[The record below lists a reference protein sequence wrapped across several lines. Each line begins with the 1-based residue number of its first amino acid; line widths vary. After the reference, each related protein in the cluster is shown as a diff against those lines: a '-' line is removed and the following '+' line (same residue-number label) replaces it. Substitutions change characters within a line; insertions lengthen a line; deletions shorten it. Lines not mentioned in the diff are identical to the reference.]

1 MQYTGHSIPF
11 RRPPYGPGTSGGR
24 PTAQRLPLQSPQHT
38 QCTLAS
44 GRAYPWYPAYPASTK
59 QTTRLQDC
67 KYCQPTESIMPRRGK
82 YRESL
87 QRQNWQTTKA
97 SQQIREK
104 PSRGSLAEANQQNS
118 KWGLYVASANKG
130 ASKRLSFKVLPLQ
143 TLLLLHRTNI

>member
-1 MQYTGHSIPF
+1 MAQ
-11 RRPPYGPGTSGGR
+11 RPPGGR

-38 QCTLAS
+38 LAS
-44 GRAYPWYPAYPASTK
+44 GRAYPWYPVYPAST

-67 KYCQPTESIMPRRGK
+67 KYCQPTESITPRRGK

-118 KWGLYVASANKG
+118 KWGLYVVSANKG

>member
-1 MQYTGHSIPF
+1 MVPSIHTLQEKPQ
-11 RRPPYGPGTSGGR
+11 GP
-24 PTAQRLPLQSPQHT
+24 H
-38 QCTLAS
+38 
-44 GRAYPWYPAYPASTK
+44 
-59 QTTRLQDC
+59 RLQDY
-67 KYCQPTESIMPRRGK
+67 KTANIASQQRAYTPRRGK